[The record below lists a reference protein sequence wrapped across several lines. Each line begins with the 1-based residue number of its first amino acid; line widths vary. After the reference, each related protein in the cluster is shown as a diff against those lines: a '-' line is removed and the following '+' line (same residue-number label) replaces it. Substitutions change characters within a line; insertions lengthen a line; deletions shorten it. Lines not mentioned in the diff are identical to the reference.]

1 MITKADNPSSLGGDL
16 GLFFHPG
23 NEFLDALAVEQIRVD
38 EVLPEVDKVTMRVDE
53 SGQECLSSEID
64 DFCISPC
71 KPLGLESRTCKENL
85 AVFDCQAFD
94 VLRGGPSHCQDV
106 PAYIDGTSSGRIDGG
121 GGIRGLLRLI
131 AGTQKTNDQGRTKN
145 LEVDAQG
152 QGTYSWG

>member
-1 MITKADNPSSLGGDL
+1 M
-16 GLFFHPG
+16 FFHPG
-23 NEFLDALAVEQIRVD
+23 NEFLDTLAVEQIRVD
-38 EVLPEVDKVTMRVDE
+38 EIFSEVDEVTMRIDE
-53 SGQECLSSEID
+53 SRQECLSSEID
-64 DFCISPC
+64 DFCIGPC
-71 KPLGLESRTCKENL
+71 EPLGLESRTCKENL
-85 AVFDCQAFD
+85 AVLDGQAFD
-94 VLRGGPSHCQDV
+94 ILWRGPSHCQDV